1 MSLSLV
7 LMVVLSA
14 AITAYY
20 FRRTAKRKEL
30 IAIRMTPSAKQHR
43 R

>member
-14 AITAYY
+14 AITVYY
-20 FRRTAKRKEL
+20 FARTAKRKEP
-30 IAIRMTPSAKQHR
+30 IPIRIGQSAKQHR